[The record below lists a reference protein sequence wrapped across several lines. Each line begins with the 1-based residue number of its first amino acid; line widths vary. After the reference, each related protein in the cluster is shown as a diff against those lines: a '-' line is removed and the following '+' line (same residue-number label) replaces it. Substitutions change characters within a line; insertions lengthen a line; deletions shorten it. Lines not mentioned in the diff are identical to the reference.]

1 MDFMT
6 AHPPAEVSRPATP
19 SVARVWLK
27 PKKALPFYGRHPWVR
42 DSAVARVEPV
52 LSAPTGVDANDLAR
66 YDGAMV
72 DLLND
77 KGVFIARGF
86 FNSRSH
92 IRVRLYSWLETESL
106 NADFFRARIERAI
119 ALRTEIGYE
128 GGPRES
134 TATRLVFSE
143 VDGLSGLVVDR
154 YGDYVV
160 IQATSF
166 AIAERLE
173 TIVPVLFE
181 LVQPKGIL
189 LRTDRSS
196 SKWEGFELED
206 GKVWGE
212 APSGPIVIEENG
224 LKFEIDLREGQKT
237 GFFLDQRE
245 NRLTA
250 AKYLKGRRVL
260 DMFCYTGGFAL
271 AAAKEGAVDVLG
283 IDGSKKAIGHA
294 RHNAEL
300 NQLTN
305 CRFDDGDAFKTI
317 EAYQAEGRKFGG
329 IILDPPK
336 FAPSRSKVND
346 ALMAYHRLNRT
357 ALDLL
362 EPGGILVT
370 CSCSGSVTRE
380 DFVLMLSGVAQKS
393 GRHIQ
398 ILEQRGAAPDH
409 PFAAT
414 CLETEY
420 LKCLICRVV

>member
-1 MDFMT
+1 MNEN
-6 AHPPAEVSRPATP
+6 PPVESAPRAATP

-27 PKKALPFYGRHPWVR
+27 PKKAMPFYGRHPWVR
-42 DSAVARVEPV
+42 DTAVARVEPLV
-52 LSAPTGVDANDLAR
+52 AAPGGVDSNDPTR
-66 YDGAMV
+66 FDGAMV
-72 DLLND
+72 DLLNE
-77 KGVFIARGF
+77 KGRFIARGF

-92 IRVRLYSWLETESL
+92 IRVRLYSWSETETL
-106 NADFFRARIERAI
+106 NADFFRRQLDS
-119 ALRTEIGYE
+119 ALRMRRQIGYE
-128 GGPRES
+128 GVGPRES
-134 TATRLVFSE
+134 TATRLIFSE
-143 VDGLSGLVVDR
+143 ADGLSGLVVDR
-154 YGDYVV
+154 YGEYLV
-160 IQATSF
+160 IQATSL
-166 AIAERLE
+166 AIGERLE
-173 TIVPVLFE
+173 TIVPLLFDA
-181 LVQPKGIL
+181 LKPKGVL
-189 LRTDRSS
+189 LRTDKSS
-196 SKWEGFELED
+196 ARWEGFELED

-245 NRLTA
+245 NRA
-250 AKYLKGRRVL
+250 AAARYLVGRSVL
-260 DMFCYTGGFAL
+260 DMFCYTGGFSL
-271 AAAKEGAVDVLG
+271 AAAKAGATEVLG

-294 RHNAEL
+294 RRNAEL
-300 NQLTN
+300 NGLTN

-317 EAYQAEGRKFGG
+317 DAYKEEGRKFGG

-336 FAPSRSKVND
+336 FAPSRSKVTE

-398 ILEQRGAAPDH
+398 IIEQRGAAPDH